1 MSVQYKVT
9 KTIGSNFWKW
19 EQGKEKVFRVDSAI
33 YVGRAMRTNSGIK
46 EPPDLM
52 DVTDVETGRQYS
64 LLVHTVLKSNLTEA
78 YPDETYVGKFFSA
91 TQHAKEEG
99 KRYCGFTVN
108 EVEVDPADI
117 PEAPVAAARA
127 QSPAPAAKKAKK

>member
-99 KRYCGFTVN
+99 KDRKSTRLNSSHVS
-108 EVEVDPADI
+108 ESRMPSSA
-117 PEAPVAAARA
+117 
-127 QSPAPAAKKAKK
+127 